1 MNTFDGKPLYY
12 LDIEADYNDESEVD
26 FVALVDKPA
35 IQKNFLKFEDT
46 YTDYPESV
54 KNTAQKAL
62 DWAEENGW
70 GECGTQVG
78 KTRANQLAN
87 GEPISVETIKRMYSY
102 LSRHKVDLQSS
113 KTYEDGCGLLMYDAW
128 GGEAAL
134 NWAEKKLTNIEKMK
148 FAIQNEEERIVSGPL
163 MLADTPIY
171 RFDKHGEYYVV
182 FNADSIKK
190 IVQKYFKKGYQS
202 NVNLMHD
209 PTRQVEGVTL
219 FESFITS
226 KKRGIQPMQ
235 GFEDAPEGS
244 WFGSFKIENDEVWDM
259 VKKGDFKGFSVE
271 GMFNYKRPEEMNVA
285 SLISKDQQIM
295 NDIMEWLKQIE
306 L

>member
-1 MNTFDGKPLYY
+1 MNNNIPFYY
-12 LDIEADYNDESEVD
+12 LDISSDFNDDSEVD
-26 FVALVDKPA
+26 FIALVDKPA
-35 IQKNFLKFEDT
+35 IQKNFLKFADSFS
-46 YTDYPESV
+46 DYPESV

-70 GECGTQVG
+70 GTCGTPVG
-78 KTRANQLAN
+78 KTRANQLAS
-87 GEPISVETIKRMYSY
+87 GEPISLETIKRMYSY

-113 KTYEDGCGLLMYDAW
+113 KSYDDGCGKLMYDAW
-128 GGEAAL
+128 GGDAAL

-148 FAIQNEEERIVSGPL
+148 FAIQNEEEKIVSGPL

-182 FNADSIKK
+182 FNAATIQK
-190 IVQKYFKKGYQS
+190 IVQKYFQKGYQA

-209 PTRQVEGVTL
+209 PMQIVDGVTL

-226 KKRGIQPMQ
+226 KKRGIQPMV

-244 WFGSFKIENDEVWDM
+244 WFGSFKVDNPEVWASI
-259 VKKGDFKGFSVE
+259 KNGDFKGFSVE
-271 GMFNYKRPEEMNVA
+271 GLFKYKRPEEMKAEQIKSQIKN
-285 SLISKDQQIM
+285 LLDQVK
-295 NDIMEWLKQIE
+295 LH
-306 L
+306 